1 MRAQAHPSV
10 WGILLGISRASSHAG
25 RYRQLCTWWAART
38 AAHRQARLAS
48 LGRRWDG
55 TREAVSPLR
64 AEAAIDMAVARGT
77 LAIATQP
84 YALA

>member
-1 MRAQAHPSV
+1 MRAQAHPTA
-10 WGILLGISRASSHAG
+10 WGTQLGISRTG
-25 RYRQLCTWWAART
+25 QYRRLRAWWAART
-38 AAHRQARLAS
+38 AARREARLAS

-55 TREAVSPLR
+55 TREAVSPIR

-77 LAIATQP
+77 LSIAIQP